1 MKTIILNLGPWIDPN
16 KPGVEGARE
25 GFSRPPWRGKGTQPQ
40 IGSSKRGKGGSGGY
54 TEYI

>member
-1 MKTIILNLGPWIDPN
+1 MKTIIINLGPWIDPN